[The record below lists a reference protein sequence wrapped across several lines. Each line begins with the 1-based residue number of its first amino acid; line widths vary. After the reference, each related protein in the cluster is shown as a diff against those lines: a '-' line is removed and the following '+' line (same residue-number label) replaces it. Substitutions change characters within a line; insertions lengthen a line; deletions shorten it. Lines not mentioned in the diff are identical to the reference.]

1 MRLRNVKNKEKIL
14 LSSEFLVKDGN
25 IEKHKGKWN
34 EVFNNNNNP
43 IEIEIG
49 TGKGNFIIEKA
60 MQNPNVNF
68 IGIEKYDS
76 VIVRAVEKI
85 PKELDNLKLIRMNA
99 IDIDKI
105 FDKEISKI
113 YLNFSDPWPKK
124 RHSLRRL
131 TSKVFLEKYENIF
144 QNEKNIYQK
153 TDNQNLFEYSI
164 INLTKYGY
172 KIENISLDLHNSE
185 IEGNIETEY
194 EKRFSQKGNPI
205 YYLHAKKDV

>member
-1 MRLRNVKNKEKIL
+1 MRLRNVKNKETIMEK
-14 LSSEFLVKDGN
+14 SKFLIRDEEN
-25 IEKHKGKWN
+25 YRGKWN
-34 EVFNNNNNP
+34 SVFKNNNP

-60 MQNPNVNF
+60 LTNPNINY
-68 IGIEKYDS
+68 IGIERYDS
-76 VIVRAVEKI
+76 VIVRALERI
-85 PKELDNLKLIRMNA
+85 PDYVTNLKLIRMNA

-105 FDKEISKI
+105 FDKEVCTI

-124 RHSLRRL
+124 RHALRRL
-131 TSKVFLEKYENIF
+131 TSRVFLEKYEEIF
-144 QNEKNIYQK
+144 KDEKSIYQK

-164 INLTKYGY
+164 INLTNYGY
-172 KIENISLDLHNSE
+172 KIEDISLDLHNSQ

-194 EKRFSQKGNPI
+194 EKKFSESGNKI

>member
-1 MRLRNVKNKEKIL
+1 MRLRNVKNKETIMEK
-14 LSSEFLVKDGN
+14 SKFLIRDEEN
-25 IEKHKGKWN
+25 YRGKWN
-34 EVFNNNNNP
+34 SVFKNNNP

-60 MQNPNVNF
+60 LTNPNINY
-68 IGIEKYDS
+68 IGIERYDS
-76 VIVRAVEKI
+76 VIVRALERI
-85 PKELDNLKLIRMNA
+85 PDCVTNLKLIRMNA

-105 FDKEISKI
+105 FDKEVCTI

-124 RHSLRRL
+124 RHALRRL
-131 TSKVFLEKYENIF
+131 TSRVFLENYEEIF
-144 QNEKNIYQK
+144 KGEKNIYQK

-164 INLTKYGY
+164 INLTNYGY
-172 KIENISLDLHNSE
+172 KIEDISLDLHNSQ

-194 EKRFSQKGNPI
+194 EKKFSESGNKI

>member
-1 MRLRNVKNKEKIL
+1 MRLRNVKNKETIMEK
-14 LSSEFLVKDGN
+14 SKFLIRDEEN
-25 IEKHKGKWN
+25 YRGKWN
-34 EVFNNNNNP
+34 SVFKNNNP

-60 MQNPNVNF
+60 LTNPNINY
-68 IGIEKYDS
+68 IGIERYDS
-76 VIVRAVEKI
+76 VIVRALERI
-85 PKELDNLKLIRMNA
+85 PDSVANLKLIRMNA

-105 FDKEISKI
+105 FDKEVCTI

-124 RHSLRRL
+124 RHALRRL
-131 TSKVFLEKYENIF
+131 TSRVFLEKYEEIF
-144 QNEKNIYQK
+144 KGEKNIYQK

-164 INLTKYGY
+164 INLTNYGY
-172 KIENISLDLHNSE
+172 KIEDISLDLHNSQ

-194 EKRFSQKGNPI
+194 EKKFSESGNKI

>member
-1 MRLRNVKNKEKIL
+1 MRLRNVKNKETIMEK
-14 LSSEFLVKDGN
+14 SKFLVRDEEN
-25 IEKHKGKWN
+25 YKGKWN
-34 EVFNNNNNP
+34 SVFKNNNP

-60 MQNPNVNF
+60 LTNPNINY
-68 IGIEKYDS
+68 IGIERYDS
-76 VIVRAVEKI
+76 VIVRALERI
-85 PKELDNLKLIRMNA
+85 PDYVTNLKLIRMNA

-105 FDKEISKI
+105 FDKEVCTI

-124 RHSLRRL
+124 RHALRRL
-131 TSKVFLEKYENIF
+131 TSRVFLEKYEEIF
-144 QNEKNIYQK
+144 KGEKSIYQK

-164 INLTKYGY
+164 INLTNYGY
-172 KIENISLDLHNSE
+172 KIENISLDLHNSK

-194 EKRFSQKGNPI
+194 EKKFSESGNKI

>member
-1 MRLRNVKNKEKIL
+1 MRLRNVKNKETIMEK
-14 LSSEFLVKDGN
+14 SKFLVRDEEN
-25 IEKHKGKWN
+25 YKGKWN
-34 EVFNNNNNP
+34 SVFKNNNP

-60 MQNPNVNF
+60 LTNPNINY
-68 IGIEKYDS
+68 IGIERYDS
-76 VIVRAVEKI
+76 VIVRALERI
-85 PKELDNLKLIRMNA
+85 PDYVTNLKLIRMNA

-105 FDKEISKI
+105 FDKEVCTI

-124 RHSLRRL
+124 RHALRRL
-131 TSKVFLEKYENIF
+131 TSRVFLEKYEEIF
-144 QNEKNIYQK
+144 KDEKNIYQK

-164 INLTKYGY
+164 INLTNYGY
-172 KIENISLDLHNSE
+172 KIENISLDLHNSK

-194 EKRFSQKGNPI
+194 EKKFSESGNKI

>member
-1 MRLRNVKNKEKIL
+1 MRLRNVKNKETIMEK
-14 LSSEFLVKDGN
+14 SKFLIRDEGN
-25 IEKHKGKWN
+25 YRGKWN
-34 EVFNNNNNP
+34 SVFKNNNP

-60 MQNPNVNF
+60 LTNPNINY
-68 IGIEKYDS
+68 IGIERYDS
-76 VIVRAVEKI
+76 VIVRALERI
-85 PKELDNLKLIRMNA
+85 PDSVTNLKLIRMNA

-105 FDKEISKI
+105 FDKEVCTI

-124 RHSLRRL
+124 RHALRRL
-131 TSKVFLEKYENIF
+131 TSRVFLEKYEEIF
-144 QNEKNIYQK
+144 KGEKNIYQK

-164 INLTKYGY
+164 INLTNYGY
-172 KIENISLDLHNSE
+172 KIEDISLDLHNSQ

-194 EKRFSQKGNPI
+194 EKKFSESGNKI